1 MNRLKQLKTYPFGLF
16 LILEWIFLGATIFGE
31 WPDEIL
37 LGKYASLSESSLL
50 RFSPFFTLLC
60 LILLGL
66 MGLRL
71 PQTNKNSN
79 LNKWLY
85 ILLQL
90 GLLWLPFL
98 LNPDASYFFIPY
110 LIIIIRGCLI
120 FELKESLLAT
130 LLIIV
135 VNMLIIVGYY
145 PDFHKFQALL
155 AKNTPI
161 TFEQYQVIK
170 NTGIISYILMFG
182 LCSTVV
188 LILIN
193 ALQRECESRQK
204 LDIAHHKLGMAHQ
217 KLREYAMLAEDK
229 AILDERNRIAR
240 EIHDS
245 LGHALTAQS
254 IQLDNAIAFWQLEPT
269 KAYSFLTEAKTL
281 VTTALREIRYSVAAM
296 RADPLQDKDL
306 ATAINL
312 LCQEFSQRSSIVPQC
327 LVSLTYPLSNEVKT
341 TLYRIVQEALT
352 NISKHSEATEVL
364 VELQTLPEHLS
375 LLIKDNGTGFDPQQ
389 NITGFGLQ
397 GMRERVI
404 AQKGCL
410 QMSSDF
416 GCGCT
421 ITINI
426 PRKQSVIS

>member
-16 LILEWIFLGATIFGE
+16 LILEWIFLGAAIFGE
-31 WPDEIL
+31 WPNEIL
-37 LGKYASLSESSLL
+37 LEKYVSLSQSTLSA
-50 RFSPFFTLLC
+50 FSPFFTLLC
-60 LILLGL
+60 LIVLGL

-98 LNPDASYFFIPY
+98 LNPDAIYFFTPY

-130 LLIIV
+130 LLTIM
-135 VNMLIIVGYY
+135 VNMLIIGWYF
-145 PDFHKFQALL
+145 PDFQKFQASL
-155 AKNTPI
+155 AKNVPI
-161 TFEQYQVIK
+161 TLEQYQVIK

-188 LILIN
+188 LILVN
-193 ALQRECESRQK
+193 AMLRECESRQK
-204 LDIAHHKLGMAHQ
+204 LDIAHQKLGMAHQ
-217 KLREYAMLAEDK
+217 KLREYAMLAEDR

-254 IQLDNAIAFWQLEPT
+254 IQLDNAIAFWQLEPS
-269 KAYSFLTEAKTL
+269 KAYDFLKEAKIL

-312 LCQEFSQRSSIVPQC
+312 LCQEFAQRNSVVPQC
-327 LVSLTYPLSNEVKT
+327 RVSLTYPLSNEVKT

-352 NISKHSEATEVL
+352 NISKHSEATEVM
-364 VELQTLPEHLS
+364 VELQTLPEHLC
-375 LLIKDNGTGFDPQQ
+375 LLIKDNGTGFDPLQ

-397 GMRERVI
+397 GMRERVT
-404 AQKGCL
+404 ALTGCL

-416 GCGCT
+416 GRGCT
-421 ITINI
+421 IIINI
-426 PRKQSVIS
+426 PRKQSLIL